1 MNNQKEL
8 EIDLLR
14 NRRLDLGIVDTNI
27 FINER
32 KLLKKGYLIG
42 SGIITLV
49 MGIFLFLLISQKV
62 VQSKKTKLE
71 PTVQE
76 YESTQSKFF
85 QTNKLIND
93 IKNSNI
99 ALAKEIIKIGSY
111 SALITETSKI
121 IPQSI
126 QLENVKFKKGS
137 ISFNANVDNDL
148 GLYEIIA
155 FKLNLQNSR
164 FFKNNSVIIKQASQQ
179 TTNTNNGFR
188 LKKLNFSIDADIERN
203 PLVLYGKNINT
214 ENLRSLKSKG
224 LAERI
229 ELIKQEGI
237 L

>member
-1 MNNQKEL
+1 MNNQKDL

-14 NRRLDLGIVDTNI
+14 NRRLDLGIVNTNI

-32 KLLKKGYLIG
+32 KLLKQGYLIG
-42 SGIITLV
+42 SGIISLV
-49 MGIFLFLLISQKV
+49 LGIFLFLTISQKV

-76 YESTQSKFF
+76 YESTQSKLF
-85 QTNKLIND
+85 QTNKLNSD

-99 ALAKEIIKIGSY
+99 ALAKEVIKIGSY

-126 QLENVKFKKGS
+126 QLENVKFKKGG

-155 FKLNLQNSR
+155 FKLNLQNSI
-164 FFKNNSVIIKQASQQ
+164 F
-179 TTNTNNGFR
+179 
-188 LKKLNFSIDADIERN
+188 
-203 PLVLYGKNINT
+203 
-214 ENLRSLKSKG
+214 
-224 LAERI
+224 
-229 ELIKQEGI
+229 
-237 L
+237 